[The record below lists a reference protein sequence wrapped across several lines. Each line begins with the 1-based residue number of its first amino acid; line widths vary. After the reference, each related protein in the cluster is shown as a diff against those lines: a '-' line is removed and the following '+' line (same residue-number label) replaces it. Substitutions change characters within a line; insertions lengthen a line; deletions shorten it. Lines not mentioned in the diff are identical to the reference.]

1 MSKTVLLPDELYKKI
16 QESKIK
22 TEWVELNMSLA
33 KKIELFFEFYMLKQ
47 FLQNSPHIEHVDFI
61 NTERDI

>member
-22 TEWVELNMSLA
+22 TDWVDLWMSLA

-47 FLQNSPHIEHVDFI
+47 FLQNSPHITDIDLV